1 MGCFELKARDGKTRA
16 RRGVLTTR
24 AGTIQTPDFMVVGT
38 QGTVK
43 GVFPEH
49 LRRQEVTVLLAN
61 TYHLMIRPGAET
73 IAALGGLHKV
83 MDWSGPILTDSGG
96 FQVFSL
102 ADLAKVTEEGVHFR
116 SHVDGAPVFL
126 GPEESI
132 RIQTLLDSDILMVF
146 DECLP
151 AGSDLART
159 SASVDRTLRWAARAR
174 KIHPGEGRLLFG
186 IGQGS
191 VHPGERR
198 RCAEALV
205 AMDFDGYAVGGV
217 SVGEGTAAIRA
228 AVDLS
233 APLFPEEKPRY
244 LMGVGRPEDIVAS
257 VAAGID
263 LFDCVLPTRN
273 ARTATAYTFGGKLHM
288 RNACHARDM
297 SPIEAGCDCL
307 ACGSFSRGAI
317 RHFFLAE
324 ESLAGMLVSL
334 HNTRFFMRLMERIR
348 ESIAGKRFTEFADDF
363 LSRYQP
369 EETPSDVENRDA
381 RV

>member
-1 MGCFELKARDGKTRA
+1 MACFIVKSRDGKSRA
-16 RRGVLTTR
+16 RSGVLTTR
-24 AGTIQTPDFMVVGT
+24 AGEVRTPDFMVVGT

-49 LRRQEVTVLLAN
+49 LRRQGVTVLLAN
-61 TYHLMIRPGAET
+61 TYHLMNRPGAET

-83 MDWSGPILTDSGG
+83 MDWPGPILTDSGG

-102 ADLAKVTEEGVHFR
+102 ADLAKVTEEGVRFR
-116 SHVDGAPVFL
+116 SHVDGRELFL
-126 GPEESI
+126 GPEEAI
-132 RIQTLLDSDILMVF
+132 RAQTLLESDILMVF

-151 AGSDLART
+151 AGPDLVRT
-159 SASVDRTLRWAARAR
+159 QASVDRTLRWAERAR
-174 KIHPGEGRLLFG
+174 KIHPGGGRLLFG

-191 VHPGERR
+191 VFPEERR

-205 AMDFDGYAVGGV
+205 ALDFDGYAIGGV

-228 AVDLS
+228 VVDRS
-233 APLFPEEKPRY
+233 APLFPEGKPRY
-244 LMGVGRPEDIVAS
+244 LMGVGRPEDILAS

-273 ARTATAYTFGGKLHM
+273 ARTATAYTFDGKLHM
-288 RNACHARDM
+288 RNAAHVRDTR
-297 SPIEAGCDCL
+297 PIEPGCDCL
-307 ACGSFSRGAI
+307 ACGGFSRGAI

-324 ESLAGMLVSL
+324 EALAGMLVTL
-334 HNTRFFMRLMERIR
+334 HNTRFFMRLMTRIR
-348 ESIAGKRFTEFADDF
+348 ESLAEERFTEFSKSF

-369 EETPSDVENRDA
+369 EGTPSDAATDA
-381 RV
+381 RS